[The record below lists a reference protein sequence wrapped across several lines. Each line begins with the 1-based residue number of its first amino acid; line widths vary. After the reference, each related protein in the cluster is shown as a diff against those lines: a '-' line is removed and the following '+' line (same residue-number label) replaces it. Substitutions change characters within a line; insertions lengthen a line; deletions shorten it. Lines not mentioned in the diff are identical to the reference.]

1 MISYQPSTKHFTK
14 NSTFYLM
21 RCSKGSELHW
31 HNAVEFIFF
40 LDGEL
45 EVSLNGTIYRPK
57 PRDVIVINSSVVHS
71 FSVSDTPVD
80 YYVIIASDDFFKVN
94 NFYTDTTSF
103 QQLIRSDELSSLFES
118 IIKEYDSK
126 DEFSNLSILSLLMSV
141 FVYLRRNFTLEEKN
155 SLPLENNKV
164 NMIRDTIAY
173 IRENYSKKLTVDEI
187 SIHLHFS
194 KSYLSHTFKEITS
207 YSLVEFINLVRCQ
220 NARILLLENYSV
232 SQAAFNCGFT
242 ELSYFTR
249 VFKKTMG
256 ILPSEAN
263 KEVFTIYNHSDLI

>member
-1 MISYQPSTKHFTK
+1 
-14 NSTFYLM
+14 M

-126 DEFSNLSILSLLMSV
+126 DELSNLSILSLLMSV

-187 SIHLHFS
+187 SRHLHFS